1 MNSLLKK
8 NNALKSTTFSF
19 EKHTSKKAN
28 LRTPQASLHCCVIH
42 TTLKKNNKNIFVNV
56 TNTEGQTI
64 IKFTAGSIRG
74 GTNSAP
80 MGKANRASSNSL
92 PFLSRRVNTQTSR
105 KGKKQPRT
113 AARWIIEK
121 ISYFIRN
128 NFDCVK
134 IIVKGYTPK
143 SLPYLRELKRQGK
156 KLTVVYFQNR
166 VPIPHNGCR
175 PPRKRRI

>member
-1 MNSLLKK
+1 
-8 NNALKSTTFSF
+8 
-19 EKHTSKKAN
+19 
-28 LRTPQASLHCCVIH
+28 VIH
-42 TTLKKNNKNIFVNV
+42 TTLKKNNIFVNV

-74 GTNSAP
+74 SHAQ
-80 MGKANRASSNSL
+80 GKAGRIQGSTL
-92 PFLSRRVNTQTSR
+92 PPRPAKT
-105 KGKKQPRT
+105 KKQPRT

-143 SLPYLRELKRQGK
+143 SLLYLRELKRQRK
-156 KLTVVYFQNR
+156 KLTIVYFQNR
-166 VPIPHNGCR
+166 APIIHNGCR
-175 PPRKRRI
+175 PPRRRRV